1 MSIGTVAR
9 AYQLADSGLCRT
21 VSEIG
26 QHLRRERY
34 ESVDEHLRAPT
45 LNRELRERCKAT
57 PAAAISEPVIA

>member
-26 QHLRRERY
+26 LHLRRERY
-34 ESVDEHLRAPT
+34 ESVDEHLRSPT
-45 LNRELRERCKAT
+45 LNRQLRERCRAT
-57 PAAAISEPVIA
+57 PMVAAPAQLLT